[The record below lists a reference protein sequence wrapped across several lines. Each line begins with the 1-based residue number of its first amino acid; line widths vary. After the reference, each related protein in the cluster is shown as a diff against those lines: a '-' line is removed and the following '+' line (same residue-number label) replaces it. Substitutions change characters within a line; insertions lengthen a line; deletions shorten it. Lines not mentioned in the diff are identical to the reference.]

1 MWRNPANE
9 RSGMAE
15 PTLPELMCAG
25 RTVLLLQEVQ
35 NGIVGA
41 ETAFPALA
49 DAAAAVGVIPNA
61 ARLAAA
67 ARAAGVPVVHATA
80 ENLPHG
86 FGANRNARLFA
97 GALKAGAQNTPGT
110 SSVRPV
116 DEVLAPG
123 DLVLPRY
130 HGLSPMADGR
140 LDALLRNSGITSIV
154 VVGVSLNLA
163 ITNLVFDAV
172 NRSYRV
178 IVPADA
184 VAGTPA
190 TYGQQVLDNCLGLIA
205 TLTTTG
211 EVVAV
216 WASAANGSADRAGHG
231 DGRRGDARTA
241 DG

>member
-1 MWRNPANE
+1 
-9 RSGMAE
+9 
-15 PTLPELMCAG
+15 
-25 RTVLLLQEVQ
+25 
-35 NGIVGA
+35 
-41 ETAFPALA
+41 
-49 DAAAAVGVIPNA
+49 
-61 ARLAAA
+61 
-67 ARAAGVPVVHATA
+67 
-80 ENLPHG
+80 
-86 FGANRNARLFA
+86 
-97 GALKAGAQNTPGT
+97 
-110 SSVRPV
+110 
-116 DEVLAPG
+116 
-123 DLVLPRY
+123 
-130 HGLSPMADGR
+130 MADGR